1 LVLFDFG
8 IIGIIFVRILLE
20 ESPMQTIKAAV
31 LRKKGGPY
39 EIESLKLDGPRDNE
53 VLVRNVASGICHT
66 DIAVGESRDVAA
78 KPLVL
83 GHEGAG
89 VVVEVGKNVKSVRP
103 GDHVILSFQYC
114 GACQECREGHPW
126 ACQHFFP
133 LNFGFSRLDGSNAL
147 HSSGVYGH
155 FFGQSSFS
163 THSLVAETNVTKV
176 SPELNLEILA
186 PLGCGFMTGSG
197 TVMNLLKVP
206 KGASFAVFGTGAVGI
221 AALMAARIVGAA
233 PIIGVDIH
241 TDRLKLAR
249 ELGATHVIN
258 SRQDDV
264 ASVIS
269 SITGGGIDFILD
281 TTGNSTINQIAVGVL
296 NPRGTIANVAGP
308 LDQSKLP
315 GEKKSVR
322 VTMGNSFPQKFI
334 PELIRFHQSGTFP
347 IDRLEKFY
355 DFSQINQA
363 IADSKS
369 GVTIKPVL
377 RISPMPD

>member
-1 LVLFDFG
+1 
-8 IIGIIFVRILLE
+8 
-20 ESPMQTIKAAV
+20 MHTIKAAV

-39 EIESLKLDGPRDNE
+39 QIETLELDDPRDNE

-89 VVVEVGKNVKSVRP
+89 VVVEVGKNVKSIHP

-114 GACQECREGHPW
+114 GECQECRKGHPW
-126 ACQHFFP
+126 ECQHFFP
-133 LNFGFSRLDGSNAL
+133 LNFGFRRLDGSNAL
-147 HSSGVYGH
+147 QSSGVYGH

-163 THSLVAETNVTKV
+163 THSVVTETNITRV
-176 SPELNLEILA
+176 SPELDLEVLS
-186 PLGCGFMTGSG
+186 PLGCGIMTGSG
-197 TVMNLLKVP
+197 TVINLLKVP
-206 KGASFAVFGTGAVGI
+206 KGASMAVFGTGAVGL
-221 AALMAARIVGAA
+221 AAVMAARIVGAG

-241 TDRLKLAR
+241 PDRLKLAM
-249 ELGATHVIN
+249 ELGATHIIN

-269 SITGGGIDFILD
+269 SITGSGVDFILD
-281 TTGNSTINQIAVGVL
+281 TSGNSTAHQIAIDVL
-296 NPRGTIANVAGP
+296 NPRGTIANAAGP
-308 LDQSKLP
+308 MVQDKLS
-315 GEKKSVR
+315 GGKKSAR
-322 VTMGNSFPQKFI
+322 VTMGSSFPQKFI
-334 PELIRFHQSGTFP
+334 PELIAFYQAGKFS

-355 DFSQINQA
+355 NFSEINEA
-363 IADSKS
+363 IADSRR

-377 RISPMPD
+377 RISRQ

>member
-1 LVLFDFG
+1 LH
-8 IIGIIFVRILLE
+8 
-20 ESPMQTIKAAV
+20 TIKAAV

-39 EIESLKLDGPRDNE
+39 EIETIELDGPRDNE

-66 DIAVGESRDVAA
+66 DIAIGESRDVAA
-78 KPLVL
+78 EPLVL

-89 VVVEVGKNVKSVRP
+89 VVIEVGKNVKSVHP

-114 GACQECREGHPW
+114 GGCQECRDGHPW
-126 ACQHFFP
+126 ACQHFFK
-133 LNFGFSRLDGSNAL
+133 LNFGFRRLDGSNAL
-147 HSSGVYGH
+147 QSSGVYGH

-163 THSLVAETNVTKV
+163 THSVVTETNITRV

-206 KGASFAVFGTGAVGI
+206 KGASIAVFGTGAVGI
-221 AALMAARIVGAA
+221 AAVMAARIVGAG
-233 PIIGVDIH
+233 PIIGVDILPA
-241 TDRLKLAR
+241 RLKLAL
-249 ELGATHVIN
+249 ELGATHIIN

-264 ASVIS
+264 ASAIS
-269 SITGGGIDFILD
+269 SVTGSGVDFILD
-281 TTGNSTINQIAVGVL
+281 TSGNSTIYQIAVDVL
-296 NPRGTIANVAGP
+296 NPHGTIANVAGP
-308 LDQSKLP
+308 LVQGKLP

-334 PELIRFHQSGTFP
+334 PELISFHQAGLFP

-377 RISPMPD
+377 RISRQ